1 MKNFIAG
8 AILVATLAVSGTAF
22 AVELVIKGSTTVL
35 PIAQSAAEKYMTA
48 HPEVAITVSGGG
60 SGNGIKAIIDG
71 TTDIADSSRFIKN
84 EEVKAA
90 VEKGTYPVPFGIAM
104 DALIPVVHPSNPV
117 QDLSIEQ
124 LKKIYM
130 GEIKNWKD
138 VGGSNKPIAIV
149 SRDTSSGTYETW
161 ESKILQGERVDKRA
175 LIVAS
180 NGAMV
185 QTVAKNENAVGYI
198 GLGYLNDSVKAL
210 KVEGISGNKENA
222 LNGTFPVSRYLYMFT
237 KGWPSG
243 DILNFINFVLSDEGQ
258 KLVGEAGFVPIR

>member
-130 GEIKNWKD
+130 GEIKN
-138 VGGSNKPIAIV
+138 
-149 SRDTSSGTYETW
+149 
-161 ESKILQGERVDKRA
+161 
-175 LIVAS
+175 
-180 NGAMV
+180 
-185 QTVAKNENAVGYI
+185 
-198 GLGYLNDSVKAL
+198 
-210 KVEGISGNKENA
+210 
-222 LNGTFPVSRYLYMFT
+222 
-237 KGWPSG
+237 
-243 DILNFINFVLSDEGQ
+243 
-258 KLVGEAGFVPIR
+258 